1 MLDTIEKAVEEQ
13 GLALRDFSELL
24 VRLLDYGV
32 ICRDESQIEQQLY
45 DRYVR
50 LQEQTDEYLSVL
62 GIRILHDARFQYVR
76 LFPPGAQ
83 VPGMDEEDN
92 PNPAFRSRLTQQE
105 VALILILRVQYD
117 KALREG
123 AVDEQGA
130 VLLSFETLNIA
141 LKNLLKRSLPELSTE
156 RKALFRRLRQL
167 RLIQIHNDDA
177 FLEGDSLLKIR
188 PMIMSYVS
196 DDVLAELMA
205 SAPVA
210 ADAAVSDEPSEVDD
224 PVVSASVA
232 QGPSLFQAE

>member
-50 LQEQTDEYLSVL
+50 LQEQADEYLSVL
-62 GIRILHDARFQYVR
+62 GIRVLHDARFQYVR

-92 PNPAFRSRLTQQE
+92 PSPAFRSRLTQQE

-141 LKNLLKRSLPELSTE
+141 LKNLLKRSLPEQSTE

-167 RLIQIHNDDA
+167 RLIQIHHEDA

-196 DDVLAELMA
+196 DDVLAELMTSA
-205 SAPVA
+205 PAEDEASVVSAPVILG
-210 ADAAVSDEPSEVDD
+210 S
-224 PVVSASVA
+224 
-232 QGPSLFQAE
+232 SLFQAE